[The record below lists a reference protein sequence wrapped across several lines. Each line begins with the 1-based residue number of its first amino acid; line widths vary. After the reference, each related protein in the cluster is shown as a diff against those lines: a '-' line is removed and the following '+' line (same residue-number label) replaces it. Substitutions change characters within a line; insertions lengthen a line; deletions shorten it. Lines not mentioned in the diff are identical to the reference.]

1 MKKIL
6 LDTSAY
12 SELLRGNVEVAD
24 LANSADIV
32 YLSVFV
38 LAELL
43 SGFKGGSM
51 EKKNIDILNK
61 FQEKPT
67 VSIIEGTSETAEIF
81 SEIKY
86 NLKSKGK
93 PIPINDIWIASN
105 CIETGSVLITGDK
118 HFKLINGLRAIFYSE
133 KK

>member
-51 EKKNIDILNK
+51 EKKNLEILNK
-61 FQEKPT
+61 FQDKPT
-67 VSIIEGTSETAEIF
+67 VSIIDGTSETAEIF

-93 PIPINDIWIASN
+93 SIPINYIWIASN
-105 CIETGSVLITGDK
+105 CIETGSVLITGDN
-118 HFKLINGLRAIFYSE
+118 HFKLINGLRTIFYSE

>member
-12 SELLRGNVEVAD
+12 SELMRGNKQI
-24 LANSADIV
+24 ADISNTADVV

-43 SGFKGGSM
+43 SGFKSGSM
-51 EKKNIDILNK
+51 ERKNLDILER
-61 FQEKPT
+61 FRTKPA
-67 VSIIEGTSETAEIF
+67 VEFIGGTDETAEIF
-81 SEIKY
+81 SEIMY
-86 NLKSKGK
+86 NLKSAGT

-105 CIETGSVLITGDK
+105 CMETGSVLITGDN
-118 HFKLINGLRAIFYSE
+118 HFKLISGLRTHFYTPL
-133 KK
+133 K

>member
-12 SELLRGNVEVAD
+12 SELMRGNKQI
-24 LANSADIV
+24 ADISNTADTV
-32 YLSVFV
+32 YLSIFV

-43 SGFKGGSM
+43 SGFKSGSM
-51 EKKNIDILNK
+51 ERKNLDILAK
-61 FQEKPT
+61 FRNKPT
-67 VSIIEGTSETAEIF
+67 VETIVGTEETAEIF
-81 SEIKY
+81 SEIMYK
-86 NLKSKGK
+86 LKSAGT

-118 HFKLINGLRAIFYSE
+118 HFKLISGLRIHYYTPV
-133 KK
+133 K

>member
-51 EKKNIDILNK
+51 EKKNIEILNK